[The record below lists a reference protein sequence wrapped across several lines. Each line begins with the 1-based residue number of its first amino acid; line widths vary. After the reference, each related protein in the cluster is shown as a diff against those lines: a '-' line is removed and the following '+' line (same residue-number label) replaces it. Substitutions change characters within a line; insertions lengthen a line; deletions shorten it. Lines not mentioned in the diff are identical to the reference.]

1 MPASYRAINYGIR
14 PAKAVERKMLG
25 ELFRRLYPFQ
35 RVTDYRY
42 IGFGSIYFS
51 DFQLVHRALGLTDMV
66 SIERDEQAEE
76 CFRFN
81 VPYRSIDL
89 RFKKSTVVLPQL
101 SWERRTIVWLDYDG
115 KLDTDALADVDTVC
129 TRAASGS
136 MLVISVNAHPD
147 TEPSAE
153 RRQRIGEL
161 SGEPFD
167 LGAYRVQQ
175 LRDLVGDKIP
185 PGITGKDLRG
195 KGLCGVF
202 CEIIMNQIAEVL
214 ATRNALLAAEERV
227 SFRQVLYFE
236 YKDGAQMMTFGG
248 VLVSECEL
256 PLFEACAF
264 DKVDFARLEAEPYG
278 IKVPCLTG
286 REIRHLNAQL
296 PAGAD
301 TPLIAP
307 GVPEE
312 DIRAYAGMYR
322 YFPEFTEI
330 LFG

>member
-35 RVTDYRY
+35 RVTEYRY

-115 KLDTDALADVDTVC
+115 KLDSDALADIDTVC

-136 MLVISVNAHPD
+136 MLVLSVNAHPD
-147 TEPSAE
+147 KEPPAE
-153 RRQRIGEL
+153 ERQRIADL
-161 SGEPFD
+161 TGEPFD
-167 LGAYRVQQ
+167 LDKYRVQQ
-175 LRDLVGDKIP
+175 LRDLVGEKIP
-185 PGITGKDLRG
+185 PGVKGKDLRG

-202 CEIIMNQIAEVL
+202 REIILNQIAEVL
-214 ATRNALLAAEERV
+214 ATRNALLAEEERV
-227 SFRQVLYFE
+227 SFKQVLYFE
-236 YKDGAQMMTFGG
+236 YKDGAQMVTLGG
-248 VLVSECEL
+248 VLVSEKDRS
-256 PLFEACAF
+256 LFEKCAF
-264 DKVDFARLEAEPYG
+264 GNVEFARHGAEPYS

-286 REIRHLNAQL
+286 REIRHLNSQL
-296 PAGAD
+296 PARLD
-301 TPLIAP
+301 VPLTAP
-307 GVPEE
+307 GVPDE